1 VSEKSTTTVVLDLV
15 FLSRRSDSVAMTP
28 RRVAR
33 EVTLSLAERAT
44 RVLLGAVKPLD
55 FAQVQRILVAQT
67 GGAGDLM
74 RLMPALMSIR
84 RNFADAAI
92 TLLAAPGASKVLD
105 LFMASEMVQELL
117 VYDLKRK
124 HRSTVAKLRL
134 VRELRRRNYDLV
146 YSPDR
151 GNGMREECLMR
162 AMTGAPHRLGFSRGN
177 VGLMNTIHV
186 PLRDHRSITQQNLD
200 ILRKAGLTVFQETCE
215 VKVPQADIDSVA
227 RKMREGEVESW
238 CRLIIIHPAASWEG
252 SYRAWPMNNYARLI
266 AMVIEEYG
274 AHVIIIGTD
283 GETSDCDA
291 LTRHIDSPNV
301 LDLSGRTSL
310 KELAALISMADLLV
324 GNDSG
329 PLNLAAMM
337 GARYV
342 GLFGPTDPRQVLSQL
357 DSGMAVYQELPC
369 QPCYLHQERFE
380 PPCGQPHRPPC
391 MAGLSVTDVFSAVQR
406 SLRQ

>member
-1 VSEKSTTTVVLDLV
+1 
-15 FLSRRSDSVAMTP
+15 MIP
-28 RRVAR
+28 RRVAK

-44 RVLLGAVKPLD
+44 RVLLGVVKPLD
-55 FAQVQRILVAQT
+55 LTRVQRILVAGT

-84 RNFADAAI
+84 RNFANAAI
-92 TLLAAPGASKVLD
+92 TLLAAPGASEVLD
-105 LFMASEMVQELL
+105 LFMTREMVQELL

-124 HRSTVAKLRL
+124 HRSIVAKLRL

-151 GNGMREECLMR
+151 GIGMREQCLMS

-177 VGLMNTIHV
+177 VGLMNTNHL
-186 PLRDHRSITQQNLD
+186 PLHDHRSITQQNLD
-200 ILRKAGLTVFQETCE
+200 ILRAAGLTIFQETCE
-215 VKVPQADIDSVA
+215 VKVPQADMDSVA
-227 RKMREGEVESW
+227 RKMRDGGVESRH
-238 CRLIIIHPAASWEG
+238 RLIIIHPAASWEG
-252 SYRAWPMNNYARLI
+252 SYRAWSMTNYARLI
-266 AMVIEEYG
+266 TMVVEGCG
-274 AHVIIIGTD
+274 AHVVIVGTD
-283 GETSDCDA
+283 TETPDCES
-291 LTRHIDSPNV
+291 LTRRIDHPNV
-301 LDLSGRTSL
+301 LSLSGRTSL
-310 KELAALISMADLLV
+310 KELAALISMADLFV

-357 DSGMAVYQELPC
+357 DTGTAVYQKLPC
-369 QPCYLHQERFE
+369 QPCYLHQERFA

-391 MAGLSVTDVFSAVQR
+391 MAGLSVADVFSAVR
-406 SLRQ
+406 RTLRQ